1 MHAWLELLNLALFV
15 FRLWGLSWQDICTA
29 PESVISIWWRCL
41 PKKKSWCYS
50 FRVSSPR
57 CSKNQA
63 HSGPHWRLAQ
73 KCFSDGIRSIFP
85 SASKSIQQ
93 VFKKRVVFRRQG
105 RQGLESWHERK
116 RCWNC
121 PWRVPTI
128 YLTVKSHRNNLW
140 WCLHID
146 WYRLYVSRVKSHQFQ

>member
-1 MHAWLELLNLALFV
+1 MHARLQLLNLALFI
-15 FRLWGLSWQDICTA
+15 FKLLGLSWKDICTA

-41 PKKKSWCYS
+41 PTKKKSWCYS

-63 HSGPHWRLAQ
+63 HSGVSTEDLPG
-73 KCFSDGIRSIFP
+73 CFSDGIRSIFP

-105 RQGLESWHERK
+105 LESWHERK

-121 PWRVPTI
+121 PWRVPTFI
-128 YLTVKSHRNNLW
+128 SQLIPQKQLMMMFV
-140 WCLHID
+140 
-146 WYRLYVSRVKSHQFQ
+146 YRLIQIVREQS